1 MAFREQA
8 QLLGSKCFLLF
19 TLYTPGLPTPITL
32 VGKPIGRLFAGPVV
46 TALTTTSSCVF
57 STFAAVVA
65 SAAELEVCTFH
76 YKKRNLHKPLQYNR
90 SVAAAANVARRVL
103 VDAGV
108 ADIEHLRVVALS
120 FLTDDDDPDADDEIA
135 EVSDDEGELDAAADD
150 SMLVQQ
156 KTLQQH
162 EMGETW
168 EYCIDLVWLIDLT
181 MVKRSSSSSSSK
193 VLFVQLSSC
202 IAESKASSD
211 FLQLSFDEGLAEER
225 LVPRLEASIIEEVEE
240 LSLFLTALPKI
251 LYKKIT
257 YRSVLLDG
265 PSRIASVGT
274 VLGGYLCS
282 ISMASRST
290 LGSSCIKLYWY
301 RAAVDI
307 FLLDLLRGFMLN
319 PGIEA
324 KTSRI
329 VDACVIAVGSCA
341 AEDMVLVVVF
351 VTTAEAAA
359 IAALACCCCIRRL
372 LLPLLDGL
380 QLLAELLAW
389 PTVVLAVS
397 LILLAAI
404 VMVVD
409 FLSGSM
415 GLTIIRGT

>member
-1 MAFREQA
+1 MNF
-8 QLLGSKCFLLF
+8 
-19 TLYTPGLPTPITL
+19 P
-32 VGKPIGRLFAGPVV
+32 
-46 TALTTTSSCVF
+46 SS
-57 STFAAVVA
+57 
-65 SAAELEVCTFH
+65 L
-76 YKKRNLHKPLQYNR
+76 
-90 SVAAAANVARRVL
+90 
-103 VDAGV
+103 
-108 ADIEHLRVVALS
+108 
-120 FLTDDDDPDADDEIA
+120 LTDEDDPEADDEIA
-135 EVSDDEGELDAAADD
+135 EVSDDEGELEAAADD

-162 EMGETW
+162 KMRETLG
-168 EYCIDLVWLIDLT
+168 YVSTKRMSLL
-181 MVKRSSSSSSSK
+181 RSSSSSSSK

-301 RAAVDI
+301 KAAVDI

-341 AEDMVLVVVF
+341 AEDTVLVVVF
-351 VTTAEAAA
+351 ATTAEAAA

-389 PTVVLAVS
+389 PIVVLAVS

-409 FLSGSM
+409 FLSGRALLCESSVELRPPEEVSNAK
-415 GLTIIRGT
+415 GSFSSSSSNRLIWVVVVPSIFEFISVRLKLPLTTKLWSLGGSPYTFELNLVFKSAFQPYEKISLFTSDNNNRTQLYF